1 MEETALYHHI
11 GITTIFNFNY
21 QLTTSN
27 FILPARLY
35 RQILCIMQN
44 FVKKKIW
51 IIARQQEISRSSSEG
66 VQHAIRML
74 QGMGGEHPLNYF
86 PPNLAEVLKT
96 KMLEGKGFESLER
109 LPCC

>member
-44 FVKKKIW
+44 FVKKKKSGLLHVSKKS
-51 IIARQQEISRSSSEG
+51 AEA
-66 VQHAIRML
+66 VQKEFSM
-74 QGMGGEHPLNYF
+74 Q
-86 PPNLAEVLKT
+86 
-96 KMLEGKGFESLER
+96 
-109 LPCC
+109 